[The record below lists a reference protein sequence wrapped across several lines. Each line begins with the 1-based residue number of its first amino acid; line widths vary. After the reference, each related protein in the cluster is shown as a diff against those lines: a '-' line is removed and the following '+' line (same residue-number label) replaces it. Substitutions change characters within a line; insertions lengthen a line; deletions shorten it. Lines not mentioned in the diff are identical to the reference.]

1 VKVEV
6 TTRNLPGIGVC
17 QELTLRGGHKIGV
30 VSRRSGLRDL
40 VIYDLEGE
48 GAANTVSLSEEEA
61 NTIAELLGAPQ
72 LIFRLAELQRQ
83 ADELVV
89 AQLPVPTS
97 SPFAGRPLGDAAVRT
112 QTGASV
118 VAVLRTGAA
127 IPSPPPRFPLAPG
140 DLVVTV
146 GTQQAIDEAARIL
159 DGTSSGG
166 GGPAESTSPG
176 QTTGS
181 IS

>member
-1 VKVEV
+1 VNVEV
-6 TTRNLPGIGVC
+6 TARNLPGIGVC
-17 QELTLRGGHKIGV
+17 QEVALHGGRKLGV
-30 VSRRSGLRDL
+30 VTRRSGLRDL
-40 VIYDLEGE
+40 VVYDREGE
-48 GAANTVSLSEEEA
+48 GAAYTVSLSEAEA

-89 AQLPVPTS
+89 AQLPVPDG

-112 QTGASV
+112 RTGASI

-127 IPSPPPRFPLAPG
+127 IPSPAPQFPLAPG

-146 GTQQAIDEAARIL
+146 GTQQAIDQVARIL
-159 DGTSSGG
+159 DGTSNG
-166 GGPAESTSPG
+166 GGPDTSSSRG
-176 QTTGS
+176 ERAGS
-181 IS
+181 SS